1 MSPDRRTLLGAV
13 LVALGVGGASQFHG
27 QWQESQLGR
36 QMAQAAGVGDI
47 RMLASQTCAYCV
59 LARAWLQRN
68 GVVFSEC
75 LIETDA
81 ACAAEYRAH
90 GGPGTPLLIV
100 RGQPQ
105 LGFDPQRVVDR
116 LATTRS

>member
-1 MSPDRRTLLGAV
+1 MTPERRTLLGAV
-13 LVALGVGGASQFHG
+13 LVALGVGGASQVNVL
-27 QWQESQLGR
+27 WQESRLGR
-36 QMAQAAGVGDI
+36 QMAQAASAGDI
-47 RMLASQTCAYCV
+47 RMLASQTCPYCA
-59 LARAWLQRN
+59 LARAWFKRN
-68 GVVFSEC
+68 DVAFSEC

-105 LGFDPQRVVDR
+105 LGFDPQRVVER
-116 LATTRS
+116 LATARS